1 MPQNQR
7 SREYVWTLP
16 NYTPGDIAKIAE
28 FSDEYCTYNCFQP
41 ELAPTTGTPHL
52 QGYLCLTTPRT
63 LQGVKQTVFNTPSL
77 QRVHLEIARGS
88 KDECRDYCRK
98 DETRDPDAGFGFSEH
113 GRFEDVPTRRGQ
125 GARNDIHAAAAI
137 IRNGGTLYDVASD
150 HPDQFVRY
158 HRGFVALQQ
167 TLQGR
172 PRVRNSERVF
182 EPPQVFWYWG
192 STGTGKTH
200 AVFEENEVEDI
211 YRKPANNEW
220 WDGYCGQSVIL
231 LDDFRA
237 SWFPFTYLLNIT
249 DRYPMQVAVKG
260 GFAHYSP
267 KKIYITCPKPPEVL
281 YESLETRA
289 DGSVAQLTRRV
300 TEVKR
305 FGDTE
310 PAPLAVI
317 FNN

>member
-1 MPQNQR
+1 MAEIEKDINLLEET
-7 SREYVWTLP
+7 SVG
-16 NYTPGDIAKIAE
+16 GD
-28 FSDEYCTYNCFQP
+28 
-41 ELAPTTGTPHL
+41 
-52 QGYLCLTTPRT
+52 
-63 LQGVKQTVFNTPSL
+63 GV
-77 QRVHLEIARGS
+77 
-88 KDECRDYCRK
+88 
-98 DETRDPDAGFGFSEH
+98 
-113 GRFEDVPTRRGQ
+113 
-125 GARNDIHAAAAI
+125 
-137 IRNGGTLYDVASD
+137 
-150 HPDQFVRY
+150 
-158 HRGFVALQQ
+158 
-167 TLQGR
+167 
-172 PRVRNSERVF
+172 
-182 EPPQVFWYWG
+182 
-192 STGTGKTH
+192 
-200 AVFEENEVEDI
+200 EENEVEDI

-300 TEVKR
+300 TGVKR
-305 FGDTE
+305 FGDSE